1 MYMYQFYKIYYGYDN
16 LIKSLVISKNT
27 EMLESQCTWEHLL
40 VTFKHL
46 PRLTCSV
53 CTGGVVL

>member
-27 EMLESQCTWEHLL
+27 EMLES
-40 VTFKHL
+40 
-46 PRLTCSV
+46 
-53 CTGGVVL
+53 